1 MIRNDIS
8 ISRQKDIKNKPWLVR
23 WWGEYDPAT
32 GKQRRYGKSFSRKK
46 DAERFVDEKL
56 AEFECGMPKD
66 KQDITLEELC
76 DKFLKARKHEYRHS
90 TIRAYKETIAELKKH
105 FYPAISIK
113 SIRVEDAQGFV
124 GGLELVSPVHI
135 NKGKQLADS
144 SRNRRLREARS
155 IFNSAVEWGYL
166 RVSPFRKV
174 KEVKPKKDE
183 WHYISPVEFQA
194 IRHKTSNLK
203 AKALYHV
210 CYYCG
215 LRSGEALNLL
225 WDGLNVDFHSGRIN
239 ITGRRGGPELPLFS
253 IKDYEVR
260 SIPMPKKVIG
270 IMINLQEEAEEGCPF
285 VFLTRNRYEAV
296 KARWNKMRQSGREK
310 EWENR
315 MLLPNVLRN
324 FQRRCIAAGI
334 RTNEKVTLHC
344 LRKSWACN
352 LAGHGT
358 PIQTLM
364 KLGGWSSPRTC
375 QQYYLKSSDENEKKA
390 VEILDQLA
398 VEQEAEI
405 RSVQSDSVS
414 E

>member
-1 MIRNDIS
+1 MVRDDIS
-8 ISRQKDIKNKPWLVR
+8 ISRQKHRRKKPWLVR
-23 WWGEYDPAT
+23 WWGEYDLAT
-32 GKQRRYGKSFSRKK
+32 GKQRRYGKSFARKK

-56 AEFECGMPKD
+56 TEFECGMPRD
-66 KQDITLEELC
+66 KQDISLEELC
-76 DKFLKARKHEYRHS
+76 EKFLKAKKHEYRHS
-90 TIRAYKETIAELKKH
+90 TIRAYKETFTELKKY
-105 FYPAISIK
+105 FCPTALIK

-124 GGLELVSPVHI
+124 GSLELVNPFHV

-144 SRNRRLREARS
+144 SRNRHLREAKS
-155 IFNSAVEWGYL
+155 IFNAAVEWGYL
-166 RVSPFRKV
+166 RVSPFKKV

-183 WHYISPVEFQA
+183 WHYISPTEFQA
-194 IRHKTSNLK
+194 ILQKTPKLR
-203 AKALYHV
+203 ARAIYLV

-225 WDGLNVDFHSGRIN
+225 WDGLNVDFSSARIN
-239 ITGRRGGPELPLFS
+239 ITGRRGSPELPLFS

-260 SIPMPKKVIG
+260 SIPMPKRVVDILIK
-270 IMINLQEEAEEGCPF
+270 LQEEAEEGCPF
-285 VFLTRNRYEAV
+285 VFLTRKRYEAV

-324 FQRRCIAAGI
+324 FQWRCIAAGI
-334 RTNEKVTLHC
+334 KTNEKVTVHC

-352 LAGHGT
+352 LASHGT

-390 VEILDQLA
+390 VEILDQLG
-398 VEQEAEI
+398 VEDEVEI
-405 RSVQSDSVS
+405 QSVQSESVS
-414 E
+414 D